1 MGAMLTSLA
10 GRVETPDKF
19 IHRVINEHCVVVFS
33 KTHCPYS
40 QMAKDIFTMLE
51 VPIKAIDIDLRS
63 DGDSI
68 QDTLK
73 SMTRVRT
80 VRSLVVGR
88 HNTGRRVPLMPGHG
102 GGEILYS

>member
-1 MGAMLTSLA
+1 MGVALSSF
-10 GRVETPDKF
+10 GRPEPPERF
-19 IHRVINEHCVVVFS
+19 IRRVISEHCVVVFA

-40 QMAKDIFTMLE
+40 QMAKDIFRMLE

-73 SMTRVRT
+73 MITKVRT
-80 VRSLVVGR
+80 V
-88 HNTGRRVPLMPGHG
+88 
-102 GGEILYS
+102 